1 MNDRSSRS
9 HCIFSIEVKQSQ
21 DKGGV
26 QTQLRS
32 KLNLVDLAGSERQKK
47 THAEGARLKEGSS
60 INQSLTTLA
69 LVIHKLAEIAE
80 RPHRKQNQDFVP
92 FRNSKLTLVLKD
104 SLSGNSKTA
113 M

>member
-47 THAEGARLKEGSS
+47 THAEGARLKEGSM

-69 LVIHKLAEIAE
+69 LVIHKLAEVSE
-80 RPHRKQNQDFVP
+80 RLDGAPLRKGGKDYVP
-92 FRNSKLTLVLKD
+92 FRNSKLTFILSD
-104 SLSGNSKTA
+104 SLSG
-113 M
+113 